1 MINIASANQRDNY
14 SCLENGE
21 ATEIVHVEFVAEYAK
36 ELTYEKR
43 FNILEQDQLYVFAKQ
58 HRKILRI
65 KDQVDFIIS
74 DSPLLLSS
82 VYSEINPNNLYDHE
96 IFEKLVFNINDKYN
110 TAREELVVEITQVIE
125 RVALMEGIV
134 RSSEQQY
141 YTLKDTLQDQK
152 HDIQE
157 LNRLLNGGY

>member
-1 MINIASANQRDNY
+1 MRIGQVAVWLPVALTIVGASYGMINFVNNLSGVTT
-14 SCLENGE
+14 S
-21 ATEIVHVEFVAEYAK
+21 TEK
-36 ELTYEKR
+36 ELA
-43 FNILEQDQLYVFAKQ
+43 ILQERVSS
-58 HRKILRI
+58 I
-65 KDQVDFIIS
+65 
-74 DSPLLLSS
+74 DSKYTIE
-82 VYSEINPNNLYDHE
+82 V
-96 IFEKLVFNINDKYN
+96 KNINDKYN

-134 RSSEQQY
+134 RASEQQY

>member
-1 MINIASANQRDNY
+1 MRIGQVAVWLPVALTIVGASYGMIN
-14 SCLENGE
+14 
-21 ATEIVHVEFVAEYAK
+21 FV
-36 ELTYEKR
+36 
-43 FNILEQDQLYVFAKQ
+43 
-58 HRKILRI
+58 
-65 KDQVDFIIS
+65 
-74 DSPLLLSS
+74 
-82 VYSEINPNNLYDHE
+82 NNLSGVTTSTERELAILQERVSSIDSKYTIE
-96 IFEKLVFNINDKYN
+96 VKNINDKYN

-134 RSSEQQY
+134 RASEQQY

>member
-1 MINIASANQRDNY
+1 MRIGQVAVWLPIALTVVGASYGMIN
-14 SCLENGE
+14 
-21 ATEIVHVEFVAEYAK
+21 FV
-36 ELTYEKR
+36 
-43 FNILEQDQLYVFAKQ
+43 
-58 HRKILRI
+58 
-65 KDQVDFIIS
+65 
-74 DSPLLLSS
+74 
-82 VYSEINPNNLYDHE
+82 NNLSGVTTTTE
-96 IFEKLVFNINDKYN
+96 RELAILKEKVNSIDSKYTIEVKNINDKYN

-125 RVALMEGIV
+125 REALMEGIV

>member
-1 MINIASANQRDNY
+1 MRIGQIAVWLPVALTIIGASYGMIN
-14 SCLENGE
+14 
-21 ATEIVHVEFVAEYAK
+21 FV
-36 ELTYEKR
+36 
-43 FNILEQDQLYVFAKQ
+43 
-58 HRKILRI
+58 
-65 KDQVDFIIS
+65 
-74 DSPLLLSS
+74 
-82 VYSEINPNNLYDHE
+82 NNLSGVTTTTE
-96 IFEKLVFNINDKYN
+96 RELAILKEKVNSIDSKYTIEVKNINDKYN
-110 TAREELVVEITQVIE
+110 SAREELVVEITQVIE

>member
-1 MINIASANQRDNY
+1 MRIGQVAVWLPIALTVVGASYGMIN
-14 SCLENGE
+14 
-21 ATEIVHVEFVAEYAK
+21 FV
-36 ELTYEKR
+36 
-43 FNILEQDQLYVFAKQ
+43 
-58 HRKILRI
+58 
-65 KDQVDFIIS
+65 
-74 DSPLLLSS
+74 
-82 VYSEINPNNLYDHE
+82 NNLSGVTTTTE
-96 IFEKLVFNINDKYN
+96 RELAILKEKVNSIDSKYTIEVKNINDKYN

>member
-1 MINIASANQRDNY
+1 MRIGQVAVWLPVALTIVGASYGMIN
-14 SCLENGE
+14 
-21 ATEIVHVEFVAEYAK
+21 FV
-36 ELTYEKR
+36 
-43 FNILEQDQLYVFAKQ
+43 
-58 HRKILRI
+58 
-65 KDQVDFIIS
+65 
-74 DSPLLLSS
+74 
-82 VYSEINPNNLYDHE
+82 NNLSGVTTTTERELAILQERVSSIDSKYTIE
-96 IFEKLVFNINDKYN
+96 VKNINDKYN

-134 RSSEQQY
+134 RASEQQY

>member
-1 MINIASANQRDNY
+1 MRIGQVAVWLPIALTVVGASYGMIN
-14 SCLENGE
+14 
-21 ATEIVHVEFVAEYAK
+21 FV
-36 ELTYEKR
+36 
-43 FNILEQDQLYVFAKQ
+43 
-58 HRKILRI
+58 
-65 KDQVDFIIS
+65 
-74 DSPLLLSS
+74 
-82 VYSEINPNNLYDHE
+82 NNLSGVTTSTERELAILQERVSSIDSKYTIE
-96 IFEKLVFNINDKYN
+96 VKNINDKYN

-134 RSSEQQY
+134 RASEQQY

>member
-1 MINIASANQRDNY
+1 MRIGQIAVWLPVALTIVGASYGMINFVNNLSGVTT
-14 SCLENGE
+14 S
-21 ATEIVHVEFVAEYAK
+21 TEK
-36 ELTYEKR
+36 ELA
-43 FNILEQDQLYVFAKQ
+43 ILQERVSS
-58 HRKILRI
+58 I
-65 KDQVDFIIS
+65 
-74 DSPLLLSS
+74 DSKYTIE
-82 VYSEINPNNLYDHE
+82 V
-96 IFEKLVFNINDKYN
+96 KNINDKYN

>member
-1 MINIASANQRDNY
+1 MRIGQIAVWLPVALTIIGASYGMIN
-14 SCLENGE
+14 
-21 ATEIVHVEFVAEYAK
+21 FV
-36 ELTYEKR
+36 
-43 FNILEQDQLYVFAKQ
+43 
-58 HRKILRI
+58 
-65 KDQVDFIIS
+65 
-74 DSPLLLSS
+74 
-82 VYSEINPNNLYDHE
+82 NNLSGVTTSTE
-96 IFEKLVFNINDKYN
+96 RELAILKEKVNSIDSKYTIEVKNINDKYN

>member
-1 MINIASANQRDNY
+1 MKIGQVAVWLPIALTVVGASYGMIN
-14 SCLENGE
+14 
-21 ATEIVHVEFVAEYAK
+21 FV
-36 ELTYEKR
+36 
-43 FNILEQDQLYVFAKQ
+43 
-58 HRKILRI
+58 
-65 KDQVDFIIS
+65 
-74 DSPLLLSS
+74 
-82 VYSEINPNNLYDHE
+82 NNLSGVTTTTERELAILKERVNSIDNKYTIE
-96 IFEKLVFNINDKYN
+96 VKNINEKYN

>member
-1 MINIASANQRDNY
+1 MRIGQIAVWLPVALTIVGASYGMIN
-14 SCLENGE
+14 
-21 ATEIVHVEFVAEYAK
+21 FV
-36 ELTYEKR
+36 
-43 FNILEQDQLYVFAKQ
+43 
-58 HRKILRI
+58 
-65 KDQVDFIIS
+65 
-74 DSPLLLSS
+74 
-82 VYSEINPNNLYDHE
+82 NNLSGVTTSTERELAILQERVSSIDSKYTIE
-96 IFEKLVFNINDKYN
+96 VKNINDKYN

-134 RSSEQQY
+134 RASEQQY

>member
-1 MINIASANQRDNY
+1 MRIGQVAVWLPVALTIVGASYGMIN
-14 SCLENGE
+14 
-21 ATEIVHVEFVAEYAK
+21 FV
-36 ELTYEKR
+36 
-43 FNILEQDQLYVFAKQ
+43 
-58 HRKILRI
+58 
-65 KDQVDFIIS
+65 
-74 DSPLLLSS
+74 
-82 VYSEINPNNLYDHE
+82 NNLSGVTTTTERELAILQERVSSIDSKYTIE
-96 IFEKLVFNINDKYN
+96 VKNINDKYN

-134 RSSEQQY
+134 RASEQSY

>member
-1 MINIASANQRDNY
+1 MRIGQIAVWLPVALTIVGASYGMIN
-14 SCLENGE
+14 
-21 ATEIVHVEFVAEYAK
+21 FV
-36 ELTYEKR
+36 
-43 FNILEQDQLYVFAKQ
+43 
-58 HRKILRI
+58 
-65 KDQVDFIIS
+65 
-74 DSPLLLSS
+74 
-82 VYSEINPNNLYDHE
+82 NNLSGVTTSTERELAILQERVSSIDSKYTIE
-96 IFEKLVFNINDKYN
+96 VKNINDKYN

-141 YTLKDTLQDQK
+141 YTLKETLQDQK

>member
-1 MINIASANQRDNY
+1 MRIGQVAVWLPVALTIVGASYGMIN
-14 SCLENGE
+14 
-21 ATEIVHVEFVAEYAK
+21 FV
-36 ELTYEKR
+36 
-43 FNILEQDQLYVFAKQ
+43 
-58 HRKILRI
+58 
-65 KDQVDFIIS
+65 
-74 DSPLLLSS
+74 
-82 VYSEINPNNLYDHE
+82 NNLSGVTTSTERELAILQERVSSIDSKYTIE
-96 IFEKLVFNINDKYN
+96 VKNINDKYN

>member
-1 MINIASANQRDNY
+1 MKIGQVAVWLPIALTIVGASYGMIN
-14 SCLENGE
+14 
-21 ATEIVHVEFVAEYAK
+21 FV
-36 ELTYEKR
+36 
-43 FNILEQDQLYVFAKQ
+43 
-58 HRKILRI
+58 
-65 KDQVDFIIS
+65 
-74 DSPLLLSS
+74 
-82 VYSEINPNNLYDHE
+82 NNLSGVTTTTE
-96 IFEKLVFNINDKYN
+96 RELAILKEKVNSIDSKYTIEVKNINDKYN

>member
-1 MINIASANQRDNY
+1 MRIGQIAVWLPVALTIVGASYGMIN
-14 SCLENGE
+14 
-21 ATEIVHVEFVAEYAK
+21 FV
-36 ELTYEKR
+36 
-43 FNILEQDQLYVFAKQ
+43 
-58 HRKILRI
+58 
-65 KDQVDFIIS
+65 
-74 DSPLLLSS
+74 
-82 VYSEINPNNLYDHE
+82 NNLSGVTTSTERDLAILQERVSSIDSKYTIE
-96 IFEKLVFNINDKYN
+96 VKNINDKYN

-134 RSSEQQY
+134 RASEQQY